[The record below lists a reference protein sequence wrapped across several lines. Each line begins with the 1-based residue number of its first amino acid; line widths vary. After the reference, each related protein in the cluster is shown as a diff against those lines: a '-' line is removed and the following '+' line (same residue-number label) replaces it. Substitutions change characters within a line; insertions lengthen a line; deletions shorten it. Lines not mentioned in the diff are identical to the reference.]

1 MSTNLK
7 KNAEG
12 IFEIYPF
19 CFLHNNFILIDIPK
33 NASTTLRHTLSFKG
47 RKKYSD
53 VKNKRPTL
61 VIIRNPL
68 YRVVSCFMEMIKVRA
83 DVPAWSTETKQS
95 KWFKMYEAQNF
106 EESFRLF
113 LDYIDGNFYDTHVSS
128 QSAWLDFK
136 NLTLED
142 IDYILM
148 FENLQED
155 FDEMCRNLKS
165 KWGITINKKL
175 LWDNKTKAQR
185 NTLKKTLINLI
196 NSTPAIEEKIKKIY
210 EKDFILYEKALTI
223 KNPIKVNE

>member
-1 MSTNLK
+1 
-7 KNAEG
+7 
-12 IFEIYPF
+12 
-19 CFLHNNFILIDIPK
+19 
-33 NASTTLRHTLSFKG
+33 
-47 RKKYSD
+47 
-53 VKNKRPTL
+53 
-61 VIIRNPL
+61 
-68 YRVVSCFMEMIKVRA
+68 
-83 DVPAWSTETKQS
+83 
-95 KWFKMYEAQNF
+95 
-106 EESFRLF
+106 
-113 LDYIDGNFYDTHVSS
+113 
-128 QSAWLDFK
+128 
-136 NLTLED
+136 
-142 IDYILM
+142 M

>member
-1 MSTNLK
+1 MLNNKSLFITGGTGSFGKAFLSYVIKKKYKLKRLIIFSRDEFKQDELK
-7 KNAEG
+7 KK
-12 IFEIYPF
+12 YDPQKYK
-19 CFLHNNFILIDIPK
+19 FIRYFIGDVRDK
-33 NASTTLRHTLSFKG
+33 DRLSF
-47 RKKYSD
+47 
-53 VKNKRPTL
+53 
-61 VIIRNPL
+61 
-68 YRVVSCFMEMIKVRA
+68 A
-83 DVPAWSTETKQS
+83 
-95 KWFKMYEAQNF
+95 
-106 EESFRLF
+106 
-113 LDYIDGNFYDTHVSS
+113 
-128 QSAWLDFK
+128 
-136 NLTLED
+136 LED